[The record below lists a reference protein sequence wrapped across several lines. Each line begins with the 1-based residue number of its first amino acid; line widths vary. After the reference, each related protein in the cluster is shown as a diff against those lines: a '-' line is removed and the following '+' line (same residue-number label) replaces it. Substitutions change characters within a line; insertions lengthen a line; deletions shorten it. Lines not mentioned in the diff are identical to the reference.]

1 MSNTEQ
7 RASDIRIWILSF
19 LFLFFIVTGGAFLFM
34 YVTNPETD
42 NTAWY
47 PIAGMVLVAIPWI
60 FWLSTF
66 VYRCCIKVEEG
77 GRAGGPMAFSNK
89 PNSLGKQA
97 GGASGRSG
105 SRASRSESMPGGAAQ
120 TTRQV
125 GVEPQ
130 EQKASQI
137 EGGGSNNSNESDKPL
152 ALSS

>member
-7 RASDIRIWILSF
+7 RASDIRIWILSL

-34 YVTNPETD
+34 YVTYTETD

-47 PIAGMVLVAIPWI
+47 PIAGTVLVAIPWI
-60 FWLSTF
+60 FWLLTF

-77 GRAGGPMAFSNK
+77 GRAGGPIAFSNK
-89 PNSLGKQA
+89 ASLGKQA

-105 SRASRSESMPGGAAQ
+105 SSASRSESMQGGAPE

-137 EGGGSNNSNESDKPL
+137 EGRGSNNSNESDKPL

>member
-77 GRAGGPMAFSNK
+77 GQAGGPMAFSNK
-89 PNSLGKQA
+89 ASLGKQA

-105 SRASRSESMPGGAAQ
+105 SKASRSESMQGGAPQ